1 MKEVKPYR
9 IQYFQS
15 SFETK
20 INLFDAYLSSL
31 AEKYVTQKVK
41 KGDRESLKDAVNF
54 SREIYEGQ
62 NVLNEFRAIFLKA
75 ETDVNRLHLS
85 NLELLKRIN
94 MYEATENVLDEVKR
108 AEINK
113 RFEDEIKDKYQIEI
127 QRLEIE
133 NDKLTKALTNRVN
146 NLK

>member
-20 INLFDAYLSSL
+20 INLFDAYLSTL

-62 NVLNEFRAIFLKA
+62 NVLNEFRSIFLKA
-75 ETDVNRLHLS
+75 ETDVNRLYLS

-94 MYEATENVLDEVKR
+94 MYESTENELDEVKR
-108 AEINK
+108 TEINK

-146 NLK
+146 NT

>member
-62 NVLNEFRAIFLKA
+62 NVLNEFRAIFVKA
-75 ETDVNRLHLS
+75 ETDVNRLYLS

-94 MYEATENVLDEVKR
+94 MYESTENELDEVKR
-108 AEINK
+108 TEINK